1 MDTSVSGFLASARRT
16 SMEVLMDKKHIFGII
31 IALIV
36 LAGVGVILLNQG
48 GSSDSSG
55 LQDVNTLSSVDCC
68 DGKGDTSTNASQDTN
83 TLTSGVKT
91 VRHGYLPSN
100 GDALIFVAKE
110 EGFWDEEG
118 LNVEL
123 YQFTKGPEAYNSL
136 FADKL
141 DTVGAGTGAPA
152 TFIAKGADITIIGGL
167 MSEGQLVVAKPENSE
182 ELSDLNNWKGKNIAT
197 IAMSS
202 GDTVYRAA
210 LAKAGVDWK
219 NDVTFLELSSPDA
232 ILEAVKSGKAD
243 GGIVWIPFEILAQKQ
258 GLAIASYSYQYY
270 DNHPCCR
277 IVLKTETLNED
288 RDTYVK
294 FEKGLIRAYKFFSE
308 NQNESVDDIQKYV
321 NVDKETIRQSTWNNY
336 FYASPD
342 PNKNGVVE
350 YYQQMK
356 DSGYIDTEVKVEDH
370 IDSTVYRQAL
380 EELIKENPDD
390 QFYQNLL
397 SEYKEMNE

>member
-1 MDTSVSGFLASARRT
+1 
-16 SMEVLMDKKHIFGII
+16 MDKKYTFIGIF

-36 LAGVGVILLNQG
+36 LAGVSITLLNQG
-48 GSSDSSG
+48 GSSDSGGS
-55 LQDVNTLSSVDCC
+55 QEVNTSTSDEQSVN
-68 DGKGDTSTNASQDTN
+68 TSTSEVTS
-83 TLTSGVKT
+83 TSGAKT
-91 VRHGYLPSN
+91 VKHGYLPSN

-123 YQFTKGPEAYNSL
+123 YQFTKGTEGYNSL
-136 FADKL
+136 FGNKL
-141 DTVGAGTGAPA
+141 DTVGAGTSDPA
-152 TFIAKGADITIIGGL
+152 TYIAQGAEITIIGGL
-167 MSEGQLVVAKPENSE
+167 MSEGQFLVTAPENAE
-182 ELSDLNNWKGKNIAT
+182 DLADLNNWKGKQIAT
-197 IAMSS
+197 IAMSN
-202 GDTVYRAA
+202 GDLIYKAA
-210 LAKAGVDWK
+210 LKKAGIDWK
-219 NDVTFLELSSPDA
+219 KDVTFLELGSPNA
-232 ILEAVKSGKAD
+232 VLEAVKTGKSD
-243 GGIVWIPFEILAQKQ
+243 GGIIWIPYEILAQQQ
-258 GLAIASYSYQYY
+258 GLSVASYSYQYY

-277 IVLKTETLNED
+277 IALKTETLNED

-321 NVDKETIRQSTWNNY
+321 NVDKEAIRQSTWSDY

-350 YYQQMK
+350 YYQMMK
-356 DSGYIDTEVKVEDH
+356 DSGYIDTDVRVEDH
-370 IDSTVYRQAL
+370 IDSTVYKEAL
-380 EELIKENPDD
+380 DELISENPDD

>member
-1 MDTSVSGFLASARRT
+1 
-16 SMEVLMDKKHIFGII
+16 MEEFMDKKYVFIGILS
-31 IALIV
+31 AFVV
-36 LAGVGVILLNQG
+36 LTGIGLMLLNQG
-48 GSSDSSG
+48 VSSDTKL
-55 LQDVNTLSSVDCC
+55 LQFMANSPLADCCDVESNNSTNLSQNMNTLSSE
-68 DGKGDTSTNASQDTN
+68 
-83 TLTSGVKT
+83 VKT

-110 EGFWDEEG
+110 EGFWTEEG

-136 FADKL
+136 FGDKL

-152 TFIAKGADITIIGGL
+152 TYIAKGAAITIIGGL
-167 MSEGQLVVAKPENSE
+167 MSEGQFVVAKPENSE
-182 ELSDLNNWKGKNIAT
+182 ELSDLNNWKGKKIAT

-202 GDTVYRAA
+202 GDLIYRAA
-210 LAKAGVDWK
+210 LTEAGVDWK
-219 NDVTFLELSSPDA
+219 NDVTFLELGSPDA
-232 ILEAVKSGKAD
+232 ILETVKSGKAD
-243 GGIVWIPFEILAQKQ
+243 GGIMWIPFEILAQKQ
-258 GLAIASYSYQYY
+258 GLSVASYSYQYY

-277 IVLKTETLNED
+277 IALKTDTLNED

-321 NVDKETIRQSTWNNY
+321 NVDKDVIRQSTWNNY

-356 DSGYIDTEVKVEDH
+356 DSGYIDTEVKIEDH
-370 IDSTVYRQAL
+370 IDSTVYKQAL
-380 EELIKENPDD
+380 DELIKENPDD
-390 QFYQNLL
+390 SFYQNLL
-397 SEYKEMNE
+397 SEYQEMNE

>member
-1 MDTSVSGFLASARRT
+1 
-16 SMEVLMDKKHIFGII
+16 MDKKYLFGIFI
-31 IALIV
+31 VLIV
-36 LAGVGVILLNQG
+36 FASGCITQQNHG
-48 GSSDSSG
+48 GSSSSDG
-55 LQDVNTLSSVDCC
+55 SQEVNTSTPTEQSVNN
-68 DGKGDTSTNASQDTN
+68 SASE
-83 TLTSGVKT
+83 LKT
-91 VRHGYLPSN
+91 IRHGYLPSN
-100 GDALIFVAKE
+100 GGALIFIAKE
-110 EGFWDEEG
+110 EGFWTKEG

-123 YQFTKGPEAYNSL
+123 YQFAKGPDAYNAL
-136 FADKL
+136 FGNKI

-152 TFIAKGADITIIGGL
+152 TFIAKGAAITIIGGL
-167 MSEGQLVVAKPENSE
+167 MSEGQLVVAKPENSK
-182 ELSDLNNWKGKNIAT
+182 ELSDLKKWKGKKIAT

-210 LAKAGVDWK
+210 LSRTGVDWK
-219 NDVTFLELSSPDA
+219 KDVTFQELSSPAA
-232 ILEAVKSGKAD
+232 ILEAVESGKAD

-294 FEKGLIRAYKFFSE
+294 FEKGLIKAYKFFSE
-308 NQNESVDDIQKYV
+308 RQNESVDDVQKYV

-342 PNKNGVVE
+342 PNKKGVVE

-356 DSGYIDTEVKVEDH
+356 DSGYINTSVKVEDH
-370 IDSTVYRQAL
+370 IDSTVYKQAL
-380 EELIKENPDD
+380 DELIKENPND

-397 SEYKEMNE
+397 SEYKKMNE